1 MGSRG
6 ARRGGARLPGRDLFF
21 DLERARTSSLQYVAD
36 EAEATTLTVAQ
47 VAAVIGVSAH
57 TLRYYER
64 SGLIPPIRRN
74 SGNRRRYSTSDIE
87 WLRFLLRL
95 RETGM
100 SIAQMR
106 RYAELRAGGAATTAT
121 RLAMLE
127 AHRNALQEK
136 ITRLRNHEKALESKI
151 ATYRHDLA
159 ANGAGN
165 VRQKGTDIDG

>member
-1 MGSRG
+1 
-6 ARRGGARLPGRDLFF
+6 
-21 DLERARTSSLQYVAD
+21 
-36 EAEATTLTVAQ
+36 
-47 VAAVIGVSAH
+47 
-57 TLRYYER
+57 
-64 SGLIPPIRRN
+64 
-74 SGNRRRYSTSDIE
+74 
-87 WLRFLLRL
+87 
-95 RETGM
+95 M